1 MADHDDLKLEL
12 RRLAHE
18 RDAVILAHNYQRPEV
33 QDAADHTGDSLELAR
48 TAAAT
53 DAKVILFCGVHFMAE
68 TAAILSPDKT
78 VLMPEPRAGCPMAD
92 MATADGLR
100 RLKAE
105 HPRAVVVSYVNTSA
119 EVKAETDVCCTSA
132 NAVQVVERFPA
143 DQEIIF
149 VPDRN
154 LGDYVNRM
162 TGRSMILWPGYC
174 HVHDKITTG
183 DVEAAKAAHPDAVLL
198 AHPECRREVLELADV
213 VTSTSGMLR
222 EPATNPARTF
232 IIATETGL
240 LYRLEQLFPDRRFVP
255 VSTRVV
261 CPDMKLTTLER
272 CVATLGDEFE
282 DAAQHQVR
290 VAPDIRERALRAVE
304 RMIE

>member
-12 RRLAHE
+12 RRLARE

-48 TAAAT
+48 KAAAT
-53 DAKVILFCGVHFMAE
+53 DAKVILFCGVRFMAE
-68 TAAILSPDKT
+68 TASILSPEKT
-78 VLMPEPRAGCPMAD
+78 VLMPEPRAGCPMAN
-92 MATADGLR
+92 MATAEGLR

-105 HPRAVVVSYVNTSA
+105 HPEAVVVSYVNTSA

-132 NAVQVVERFPA
+132 NAVQVVQRFAA

-162 TGRSMILWPGYC
+162 TGRRMILWPGYC
-174 HVHDKITTG
+174 HVHDAITTAQI
-183 DVEAAKAAHPDAVLL
+183 EAARTAHPEAVVL
-198 AHPECRREVLELADV
+198 AHPECRREVLEMADL

-222 EPATNPARTF
+222 EPAKNAALHVHHRHRDRPAAPARTPLPRS
-232 IIATETGL
+232 ALRGGL
-240 LYRLEQLFPDRRFVP
+240 GARRLPGHE
-255 VSTRVV
+255 
-261 CPDMKLTTLER
+261 
-272 CVATLGDEFE
+272 AH
-282 DAAQHQVR
+282 DA
-290 VAPDIRERALRAVE
+290 RALRRDPRSTSSTTPSGTRCAS
-304 RMIE
+304 RPTSARRRCAPSSG

>member
-48 TAAAT
+48 KAAAT

-92 MATADGLR
+92 MATGEGLR
-100 RLKAE
+100 ELKAK
-105 HPRAVVVSYVNTSA
+105 HPGAVVVSYVNTSA

-143 DQEIIF
+143 EQEIIF

-183 DVEAAKAAHPDAVLL
+183 DVEAARATNPDAVLL

-272 CVATLGDEFE
+272 CVATLGDEFGG
-282 DAAQHQVR
+282 AARHEVR
-290 VAPDIRERALRAVE
+290 VAPDIRVRALRAVE